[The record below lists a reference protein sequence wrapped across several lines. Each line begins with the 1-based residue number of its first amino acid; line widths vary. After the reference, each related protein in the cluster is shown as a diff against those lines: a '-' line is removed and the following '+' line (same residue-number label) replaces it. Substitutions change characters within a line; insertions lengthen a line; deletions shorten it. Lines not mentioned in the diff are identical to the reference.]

1 MTTDPQIPEQSA
13 HGDQNVERLLG
24 HAYQPELP
32 DADFVQRVEERLLA
46 TAQQLAEIRS
56 AVPADE
62 TLRLRQVRRRLG
74 WVLGTAAALTII
86 ALGWHAY
93 RMGPTVQRVA
103 RVPRSLDRNYR
114 YRGPDGLTARSR
126 PSLPTPE
133 RLAAGAALQTRDGER
148 RRVLLPDGTVLY
160 VNQKTSL
167 KVDAER
173 RITLSSGEVY
183 AEVAPRSEPD
193 GTPFVIKTA
202 ARDVAALGTRLD
214 VRAEPAGTGVAVTQ
228 GQVKVSGVDGLLRA
242 GQQVRPGA
250 ASLTPAPRASYL
262 LDWARELMAAAEAPL
277 VPESKYAGGALIGTN
292 QAGQESRLTLRKYHL
307 DVHIEDGFARTTIDQ
322 TYFNEQNW
330 RIEGTFYFP
339 LPPDASLSRL
349 AMYVDGTLMEGGMA
363 ERDHARNVYEQI
375 LYTRRDPA
383 LLEWVDGSTFKMRVF
398 PLEGRQEKRIVLA
411 YTQKLETLY
420 GQARYRFPAGH
431 NMQLVRDWSFHARVK
446 DGAELTWQSATHTLQ
461 ARKEGTDLVLDV

>member
-1 MTTDPQIPEQSA
+1 FI
-13 HGDQNVERLLG
+13 
-24 HAYQPELP
+24 Y
-32 DADFVQRVEERLLA
+32 
-46 TAQQLAEIRS
+46 IK
-56 AVPADE
+56 
-62 TLRLRQVRRRLG
+62 
-74 WVLGTAAALTII
+74 
-86 ALGWHAY
+86 
-93 RMGPTVQRVA
+93 
-103 RVPRSLDRNYR
+103 
-114 YRGPDGLTARSR
+114 
-126 PSLPTPE
+126 
-133 RLAAGAALQTRDGER
+133 
-148 RRVLLPDGTVLY
+148 
-160 VNQKTSL
+160 QKTSL

-183 AEVAPRSEPD
+183 AEIAPRSEPD

-214 VRAEPAGTGVAVTQ
+214 LRAEPAGTGVTVTQ

-250 ASLTPAPRASYL
+250 ASLAPAPRASYL
-262 LDWARELMAAAEAPL
+262 LDWARDLMAAAETPL
-277 VPESKYAGGALIGTN
+277 VPESKYAGGALIATN

-322 TYFNEQNW
+322 TYFNEESW
-330 RIEGTFYFP
+330 RTEGTFYFP

-398 PLEGRQEKRIVLA
+398 PLEARQEKRIVLS
-411 YTQKLETLY
+411 YTQRLSNDY
-420 GQARYRFPAGH
+420 GREQYRFPGGH
-431 NMQLVRDWSFHARVK
+431 TLETVRDWSFHTRIK
-446 DGAELTWQSATHTLQ
+446 GGAAYGWSSPSHPEMRADQ
-461 ARKEGTDLVLDV
+461 